1 MSGEIIDNL
10 QKILDTTLGSFLDL
24 VQCDAGSVFTVRK
37 NAEGDQVLTFEAMIT
52 RSIKLRGVPA
62 DLRSLQFEIDDS
74 SLAGKTAVHRKP
86 ILLDRATGAGQ
97 IFSSVDRILNYS
109 TRNIFSGP
117 LITPRGDLVGVVQ
130 LLNKLPKDGTPF
142 NPQDTSPLPNFDEK
156 DERLFSII
164 AGQSALAI
172 ENSLLLEEQERLLEG
187 FVNACVTAIEAR
199 DPVTSGH
206 SMRVSNYTVG
216 LAEAVNRTNT
226 GPLRNIVF
234 TPAQLRELR
243 FASML
248 HDVGKIGVKEEILQ
262 KQKKLQPHEIEIIS
276 MRLKL
281 MRAQLMFLQQTERK
295 NYADAINRIDLA
307 WEQVVEANE
316 PSIMRRATHDLL
328 RDLRSLKVPFDT
340 GEILTAVTEEES
352 RKLSITR
359 GSLSESERLEIESHV
374 SKTFEIL
381 KMIPWSR
388 GLEQVPDIA
397 YKHHEKLDG
406 SGYPNQITAEDIPP
420 QTRMMTICDIYDALR
435 DDRPYK
441 PAMPVEKA
449 LDIIVAHVRAGKL
462 DAAYFDIFVQAK
474 LYELSRTPDPTSLP
488 EATLHAAQDPS
499 LVTDFLA
506 GTRDLGRYYS
516 LVL

>member
-1 MSGEIIDNL
+1 
-10 QKILDTTLGSFLDL
+10 
-24 VQCDAGSVFTVRK
+24 
-37 NAEGDQVLTFEAMIT
+37 
-52 RSIKLRGVPA
+52 
-62 DLRSLQFEIDDS
+62 
-74 SLAGKTAVHRKP
+74 
-86 ILLDRATGAGQ
+86 
-97 IFSSVDRILNYS
+97 
-109 TRNIFSGP
+109 

-142 NPQDTSPLPNFDEK
+142 APQDTSPLPNFDET

-172 ENSLLLEEQERLLEG
+172 ENSLLLEEQERLIEG

-216 LAEAVNRTNT
+216 LAEAVNRTNA
-226 GPLRNIVF
+226 GPLRDIVF

-295 NYADAINRIDLA
+295 DYADAINRIDHA
-307 WEQVVEANE
+307 WKQVMDANE
-316 PSIMRRATHDLL
+316 PSVLRRATHDLL
-328 RDLRSLKVPFDT
+328 KDLRSLKVPFDT

-406 SGYPNQITAEDIPP
+406 SGYPNQITAEDIPA
-420 QTRMMTICDIYDALR
+420 QTRMMTICDIYDALTA

-462 DAAYFDIFVQAK
+462 DSAYFDIFVQAK
-474 LYELSRTPDPTSLP
+474 LYNLASSDKCSLP
-488 EATLHAAQDPS
+488 EATLQAAQDPN
-499 LVTDFLA
+499 LATDLLD

>member
-74 SLAGKTAVHRKP
+74 SLAGRTAVHRKP

-117 LITPRGDLVGVVQ
+117 LITPRGDLVGVAQ

-216 LAEAVNRTNT
+216 LAEAVNRTDR
-226 GPLRNIVF
+226 GPLRQTYF

-243 FASML
+243 FAAML
-248 HDVGKIGVKEEILQ
+248 HDIGKIGIKEEVLQ
-262 KQKKLQPHEIEIIS
+262 KEKKLFRWELELIS
-276 MRLKL
+276 IPLKL
-281 MRAQLMFLQQTERK
+281 MRTQMMLSQQIDGGDYEP
-295 NYADAINRIDLA
+295 AISRIDSV
-307 WEQVVEANE
+307 WERLVLANE
-316 PSIMRRATHDLL
+316 PWVPSPIAFEVVKE
-328 RDLRSLKVPFDT
+328 LRSLRVPFDT
-340 GEILTAVTEEES
+340 GEIVTALTDEEAA
-352 RKLSITR
+352 RLSIAR
-359 GSLSESERLEIESHV
+359 GSLSASERIEIEGHV
-374 SKTFEIL
+374 NKTFDIL

-388 GLEQVPDIA
+388 GLEQVADIA
-397 YKHHEKLDG
+397 SKHHEKLDG
-406 SGYPNQITAEDIPP
+406 SGYPNGRTAEQITP
-420 QTRMMTICDIYDALR
+420 QARMMTICDIFDALTS
-435 DDRPYK
+435 DRPYK
-441 PAMPVEKA
+441 LALPVSRA
-449 LDIIVAHVRAGKL
+449 LDIIAANVKAGKL
-462 DAAYFDIFVQAK
+462 DGAYFDVFVQAQ
-474 LYELSRTPDPTSLP
+474 LHELLIPR
-488 EATLHAAQDPS
+488 AG
-499 LVTDFLA
+499 LA
-506 GTRDLGRYYS
+506 LQPA
-516 LVL
+516 

>member
-1 MSGEIIDNL
+1 MAGEILHNL
-10 QKILDTTLGSFLDL
+10 QKTLDTTLESFLDL
-24 VQCDAGSVFTVRK
+24 VGCDGGSVYTVRK
-37 NAEGDQVLTFEAMIT
+37 NSDSEEILKFEAMIT
-52 RSIKLRGVPA
+52 RSINLRGVPEH
-62 DLRSLQFEIDDS
+62 LRSLEFQIDDS
-74 SLAGKTAVHRKP
+74 SVAGRTAARRKP
-86 ILLDRATGAGQ
+86 VLLNLISGEVSPRVGDM
-97 IFSSVDRILNYS
+97 LNYP

-142 NPQDTSPLPNFDEK
+142 SPQDTSPLPNFDET

-172 ENSLLLEEQERLLEG
+172 ENSLLLEEQERLIEG

-307 WEQVVEANE
+307 WKQVVEANE

-352 RKLSITR
+352 RKL
-359 GSLSESERLEIESHV
+359 
-374 SKTFEIL
+374 
-381 KMIPWSR
+381 
-388 GLEQVPDIA
+388 
-397 YKHHEKLDG
+397 
-406 SGYPNQITAEDIPP
+406 
-420 QTRMMTICDIYDALR
+420 
-435 DDRPYK
+435 
-441 PAMPVEKA
+441 
-449 LDIIVAHVRAGKL
+449 
-462 DAAYFDIFVQAK
+462 
-474 LYELSRTPDPTSLP
+474 
-488 EATLHAAQDPS
+488 
-499 LVTDFLA
+499 
-506 GTRDLGRYYS
+506 
-516 LVL
+516 

>member
-74 SLAGKTAVHRKP
+74 SLAGRTAVHRKP

-109 TRNIFSGP
+109 TRTIFSGP

-142 NPQDTSPLPNFDEK
+142 SPQDTSPLPNFDET

-164 AGQSALAI
+164 AGQAALAI
-172 ENSLLLEEQERLLEG
+172 ENSLLLEEQEHLIEG

-216 LAEAVNRTNT
+216 LAEAVNRTDT
-226 GPLRNIVF
+226 GPLREIAF
-234 TPAQLRELR
+234 IPAQLRELR

-262 KQKKLQPHEIEIIS
+262 KQKKLLPHELEIIG

-281 MRAQLMFLQQTERK
+281 MRAQMILLQETQK
-295 NYADAINRIDLA
+295 QNYRETISRIDSAGKRLIQA
-307 WEQVVEANE
+307 SD
-316 PSIMRRATHDLL
+316 PSVPRLL
-328 RDLRSLKVPFDT
+328 TFEIVRDLRSLRVPLEGGGF
-340 GEILTAVTEEES
+340 LTALTEEEAE
-352 RKLSITR
+352 KLSVAR
-359 GSLSESERLEIESHV
+359 GTLSSSERLEIEGHV
-374 SKTFEIL
+374 NKTFDIL

-388 GLEQVPDIA
+388 GLEQVSEIA

-406 SGYPNQITAEDIPP
+406 SGYPERITADQIPP
-420 QTRMMTICDIYDALR
+420 QTRMMTICDIFDALTAS
-435 DDRPYK
+435 DRPYK
-441 PAMPVEKA
+441 LAMTGERA
-449 LDIIVAHVRAGKL
+449 LDIIAANVKAGKL
-462 DAAYFDIFVQAK
+462 DGDYFDVFVRAQ
-474 LYELSRTPDPTSLP
+474 LYDLCPSARGLALNWHEPSSIQNFAL
-488 EATLHAAQDPS
+488 TL
-499 LVTDFLA
+499 LA
-506 GTRDLGRYYS
+506 D
-516 LVL
+516 

>member
-1 MSGEIIDNL
+1 MAGEIIDNL
-10 QKILDTTLGSFLDL
+10 KKILDTTLLSFLDL

-37 NAEGDQVLTFEAMIT
+37 NAEGEQVLTFEAMIT
-52 RSIKLRGVPA
+52 RSISLRGVPT
-62 DLRSLQFEIDDS
+62 DLRSLQFKIDDS
-74 SLAGKTAVHRKP
+74 SLVGKTAVHRKP
-86 ILLDRATGAGQ
+86 ILLNPAGGDGQ

-142 NPQDTSPLPNFDEK
+142 SPQDTSPLPNFDEK

-172 ENSLLLEEQERLLEG
+172 ENSLLLEEQERLIEG

-206 SMRVSNYTVG
+206 SKRVSNYTVG
-216 LAEAVNRTNT
+216 LAEAVNRTDA
-226 GPLRNIVF
+226 GLLRDIVF
-234 TPAQLRELR
+234 TASQLRELR

-281 MRAQLMFLQQTERK
+281 MRAQLMFRQQAERK
-295 NYADAINRIDLA
+295 NYADAIARIDQA
-307 WEQVVEANE
+307 WKQVVEANE
-316 PSIMRRATHDLL
+316 PSILRRATASLL
-328 RDLRSLKVPFDT
+328 KDLRSLKVPFDT

-374 SKTFEIL
+374 TKTFEIL
-381 KMIPWSR
+381 KMIPWSK

-406 SGYPNQITAEDIPP
+406 SGYPNRIAAEDIPP
-420 QTRMMTICDIYDALR
+420 QTRMMTICDIYDALTA

-441 PAMPVEKA
+441 SAMPVEKA
-449 LDIIVAHVRAGKL
+449 LDIVGAHVRAGKL

-474 LYELSRTPDPTSLP
+474 IYNLASSDKSSLP
-488 EATLHAAQDPS
+488 EATLQSAQDPNEPAD
-499 LVTDFLA
+499 LVVS
-506 GTRDLGRYYS
+506 TRDLGRYYS